1 MRFVV
6 LLLAAV
12 PAFAEPV
19 DVELVLGV
27 DTSRS
32 MDYDEL
38 TLQREGYARAFEH
51 PSFIHVIRAGLQ
63 QQIAVTYFDW
73 GGPGIHDVILPWTII
88 RSEDDAAQAA
98 ATLRAADIKNLGG
111 TGISG
116 AIAKGIELI
125 EANDIQSERQII
137 DISGDGPN
145 NVGMPVTMARDQAA
159 AKGIE
164 INGLPLMLK
173 NPGSTYSIRDLDIYY
188 RDCVITGPAAFVIL
202 VDEVDRLAISILQK
216 LVLEVAG
223 HQSEPHL
230 WKAAHTDCLIGEK
243 LRRESI
249 FDIFDPTQSN

>member
-1 MRFVV
+1 
-6 LLLAAV
+6 
-12 PAFAEPV
+12 
-19 DVELVLGV
+19 
-27 DTSRS
+27 
-32 MDYDEL
+32 
-38 TLQREGYARAFEH
+38 
-51 PSFIHVIRAGLQ
+51 
-63 QQIAVTYFDW
+63 
-73 GGPGIHDVILPWTII
+73 
-88 RSEDDAAQAA
+88 
-98 ATLRAADIKNLGG
+98 
-111 TGISG
+111 
-116 AIAKGIELI
+116 
-125 EANDIQSERQII
+125 
-137 DISGDGPN
+137 
-145 NVGMPVTMARDQAA
+145 MPVTMARDQAA

-173 NPGSTYSIRDLDIYY
+173 NPGSTYNIRDLDIYY

>member
-98 ATLRAADIKNLGG
+98 ATLRAADI
-111 TGISG
+111 
-116 AIAKGIELI
+116 
-125 EANDIQSERQII
+125 QSDRQII

-145 NVGMPVTMARDQAA
+145 NVGMPVTKARDQAA

-164 INGLPLMLK
+164 VNGLPLMLK
-173 NPGSTYSIRDLDIYY
+173 QPGSTYNIRDLDIYY

-223 HQSEPHL
+223 RQSEPHL
-230 WKAAHTDCLIGEK
+230 WKAAQTDCLIGEK
-243 LRRESI
+243 LRRDRV
-249 FDIFDPTQSN
+249 FDIFDPTQTN